1 MSRHYLGS
9 INHTLLSLEAL
20 ENRGI
25 KLKGII
31 FNGDENQDTES
42 IILEKSGARFLG
54 RVSETNELNHE
65 FIEKESLKFSG
76 I

>member
-1 MSRHYLGS
+1 MSRHYIGS

-54 RVSETNELNHE
+54 RVSETNELNRE